1 MLVFIIGYMGAGKST
16 VGKRLATKLDMPFVD
31 LDDAFEERYRYSIPR
46 FFEHFGEEKFRELEH
61 ACLRS
66 VIAEHVHAVISTG
79 GGTPCHYDNMALMND
94 AGLTVYL
101 EMRPSSLA
109 RRLAD
114 AKRLRPLIRDL
125 KHGDMQG
132 YVSRQLSEREDFY
145 LKAKLRV
152 KGENLDLD
160 ALVAAVRSALDQ

>member
-125 KHGDMQG
+125 KQCDMQE
-132 YVSRQLSEREDFY
+132 YVSKQLSEREDCY
-145 LKAKLRV
+145 RESKLIFR
-152 KGENLDLD
+152 GENLDLEEL
-160 ALVAAVRSALDQ
+160 AGAVKSFFPE